1 MQLYKLD
8 ESQSTYIED
17 DKLNQSEN
25 KTDFI
30 AILEYIDLVGRSFL
44 LDTEDGE
51 NKLRAQIVEAI
62 QDYDKATKRNP

>member
-8 ESQSTYIED
+8 ESQSTSIEG

-25 KTDFI
+25 KID
-30 AILEYIDLVGRSFL
+30 YIPLIEPMDLLGRSFL

-51 NKLRAQIVEAI
+51 NKLSTHSV
-62 QDYDKATKRNP
+62 